1 MQQSMAMLSMQITF
15 SLLHPPSFLP
25 KSGPGAGPDSR
36 ACKILS
42 ASSILL
48 YFCPNWVRESRQDWT
63 SEIRPGPGRTPKTLV
78 RLTSTRDHGYQSLS
92 LFNQAKK
99 TIEHCIQKNLAFVT
113 EVSIFSENVHS
124 CVHFRIPMRVS
135 VAKRKNILY
144 TRVNSCFFCLIALGN
159 DVLLHSY
166 TTNICY
172 RTYKIKLKMYT
183 AVYIFNYYN

>member
-1 MQQSMAMLSMQITF
+1 MQQSMALLIMQITF

-25 KSGPGAGPDSR
+25 KSGPNPVWSRNIRQSMQNTFNLLHSPSFLPKSGPERPDR
-36 ACKILS
+36 
-42 ASSILL
+42 
-48 YFCPNWVRESRQDWT
+48 T
-63 SEIRPGPGRTPKTLV
+63 SEIRAGLQKPWSDSPLQEIMATKVCPYSIK
-78 RLTSTRDHGYQSLS
+78 Q
-92 LFNQAKK
+92 KK